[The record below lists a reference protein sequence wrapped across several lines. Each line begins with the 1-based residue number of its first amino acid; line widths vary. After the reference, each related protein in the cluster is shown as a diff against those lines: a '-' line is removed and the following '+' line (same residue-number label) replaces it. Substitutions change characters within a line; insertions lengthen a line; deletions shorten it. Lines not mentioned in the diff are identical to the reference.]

1 MSFVPGGGSNPVS
14 SSSPLEVAMDDAGEA
29 PDMNHIQLNTAG
41 VIPQLPPH
49 VQGLPPAPLLSNV
62 PELIPAIPSRMQ
74 ILQEALQLCTATPS
88 SRDDKMDLLLSMMTS
103 MFKLM
108 LLDHVAASGGSSPLS
123 LRLSSSDT
131 GTTASSNGGPS
142 SPNLGPNTSAST
154 VIVGAHLQA
163 SQPNLTGTAGNA
175 DVRMPG
181 QSLAAA
187 AHFRC
192 PTCPPSKAPLT
203 EKSFNKHILA
213 WKQKVRSGVGA
224 SRKVKSG
231 SCSGIRCLDHPLV
244 AGLSGRIEER
254 VDQVVDHTMSL
265 LSPGASAAHTPGGT
279 GNFRQVQAYFDQLVR
294 GQFVNGCGTAGACD

>member
-1 MSFVPGGGSNPVS
+1 MSSVPGGGSNPVS
-14 SSSPLEVAMDDAGEA
+14 SCSPLEGAMDDLGEA
-29 PDMNHIQLNTAG
+29 PDRNHFQHNATG
-41 VIPQLPPH
+41 FIPLLPPH
-49 VQGLPPAPLLSNV
+49 VQQLPPAPLLSNPPV
-62 PELIPAIPSRMQ
+62 VIPAIPSRMQ
-74 ILQEALQLCTATPS
+74 VLQEALQLCTAAPS

-131 GTTASSNGGPS
+131 GTTASSSGGPS
-142 SPNLGPNTSAST
+142 SPNLVPHTSAST

-163 SQPNLTGTAGNA
+163 SQPNVTGTAGHA
-175 DVRMPG
+175 DVVHMPG
-181 QSLAAA
+181 QSFAAA

-213 WKQKVRSGVGA
+213 WKKKVRSGVSAG
-224 SRKVKSG
+224 RKEKSG
-231 SCSGIRCLDHPLV
+231 SCPGIRSLDHPLV
-244 AGLSGRIEER
+244 AGLTGEIEQR

-294 GQFVNGCGTAGACD
+294 GQFAHGQ

>member
-1 MSFVPGGGSNPVS
+1 MSSVPGGGSKPVS
-14 SSSPLEVAMDDAGEA
+14 SSSPLEVAMDNAGDAPG
-29 PDMNHIQLNTAG
+29 MNHVQIHNAG
-41 VIPQLPPH
+41 VIPQQPSH
-49 VQGLPPAPLLSNV
+49 VQGLPPAPLHPNLPV
-62 PELIPAIPSRMQ
+62 FMPAIPSRMQ
-74 ILQEALQLCTATPS
+74 VLQEALQLCTAAPT

-108 LLDHVAASGGSSPLS
+108 LLDHVAASGGSSPHS

-131 GTTASSNGGPS
+131 GTTASSSGGPS

-163 SQPNLTGTAGNA
+163 SQPNLTGSSGNA
-175 DVRMPG
+175 DGRMPG

-192 PTCPPSKAPLT
+192 PTCPLSKAPLT

-213 WKQKVRSGVGA
+213 WKQKVRGGVGA

-231 SCSGIRCLDHPLV
+231 SCPGIRCLDHPLV
-244 AGLSGRIEER
+244 AHLSGRIEER

-279 GNFRQVQAYFDQLVR
+279 GNFRHVQAFFDQLVS
-294 GQFVNGCGTAGACD
+294 GQFVNGQ